1 MDQKVIKKVLWAVD
15 AFEEHNSLQENV
27 IKTLRLLANKCSPEI
42 EVKIEPVYVLSPDQ
56 LNLPRDYGGQFIT
69 QYQPAAKL
77 AFEQR
82 LKQYQ
87 VPEFQEPKILVF
99 NQYSLRSHVQH
110 FLEYAN
116 DVQADLII
124 LGTHGRQGF
133 SRIMLGSFTEALLV
147 ISKIPV
153 LVIGQT
159 IKPETQFNRILFP
172 CELDSEPED
181 SNLPE
186 AIEIAKQ
193 LKAKLTLLNAIPPL
207 LEPVFQSGV
216 YLLGGGWI
224 PSFQFSEKEV
234 EKRTQFAEKWMKWG
248 HQAGVQMDYKIDSQ
262 NTSVV
267 DAVVSEAKNT
277 TDIDL
282 IVMKARSGPVAAAL
296 LGSITRQVVRL
307 APCPVW
313 VLR

>member
-1 MDQKVIKKVLWAVD
+1 MDQKVIKKVVWAVD

-27 IKTLRLLANKCSPEI
+27 VKILKLLSNKCAPEI

-69 QYQPAAKL
+69 QYHPAAKL

-82 LKQYQ
+82 LKQYHI
-87 VPEFQEPKILVF
+87 PELQEPKILVF

-110 FLEYAN
+110 FLDYAN
-116 DVQADLII
+116 ETQADLIV

-153 LVIGQT
+153 LVVGQT
-159 IKPETQFNRILFP
+159 IKPDTKLDRILFP

-186 AIEIAKQ
+186 AISIAKQ
-193 LKAKLTLLNAIPPL
+193 LKSKLTLLNAIPPL

-224 PSFQFSEKEV
+224 PSFQFSEKEF
-234 EKRTQFAEKWMKWG
+234 EKRTQYAEKWTNWG
-248 HQAGVQMDYKIDSQ
+248 NQAGIQMDYKIDTQ
-262 NTSVV
+262 NTSIVE
-267 DAVVSEAKNT
+267 AVVSKARSTAE
-277 TDIDL
+277 IDL